1 MIKYSFTIKS
11 NKWSARLNKVKLLV
25 EKILELKKLLRFNSN
40 IDYECNIILA
50 DDILMKKINFKYRK
64 KNKTTDVLTFISEI
78 KLKNVK
84 NQKFCDIFLSADT
97 LKKDSIKNNISFYN
111 HLSHILI
118 HSFLHINGY
127 DHKKINDFKNMKKT
141 EILILFKMGIKN
153 PYLAI

>member
-64 KNKTTDVLTFISEI
+64 KIRLLMF
-78 KLKNVK
+78 
-84 NQKFCDIFLSADT
+84 
-97 LKKDSIKNNISFYN
+97 
-111 HLSHILI
+111 
-118 HSFLHINGY
+118 
-127 DHKKINDFKNMKKT
+127 
-141 EILILFKMGIKN
+141 
-153 PYLAI
+153 